1 MKKFLADMAAT
12 FTSVDCSHVMIVD
25 ALSEYATLV
34 DAEAAPV
41 ITIRKSNDHSTTAAQ
56 TSQNGVLVAEL
67 TELNN
72 DNEESRT
79 LRAGIGTD
87 GKITLKFPDGYKLEN
102 GWTYTVTVKIKPSEK
117 AYIDYQKSGYGEA
130 KGEANTD
137 APGNITS
144 SNQPGFYSNT
154 EATLTY
160 TSAGEVQPEK
170 TYPKPVIQVKNGT
183 LQITKEVSGG
193 LDTTFVSDETFQF
206 TITRLNQDGSETLTN
221 FSGNYTAKQ
230 TGQQDQSITF
240 TNGVAQDVTITGVG
254 TLVIE
259 NLPAGIYR
267 VTESTTNINDA
278 GDDYYFVGVVYSST
292 DGKVTVNAGSAAST
306 LTVTNNYE
314 HYKTVTITKEVDNGT
329 ADQVGMGDR
338 TKLFEFTT
346 SINNKAINKNE
357 QGETTLTTLDDPSSD
372 EDQVTA
378 AWTNDGYSLAHGGQI
393 VIKKLKAEDLVAFA
407 ERDYSGEGYT
417 TSYTVKSGSHVI
429 DSSVPSSPRAGT
441 IDLDSDIY
449 KNYDD
454 ITITFTNNRQV
465 VAPTGLESNHTT
477 PYVLMIT
484 AAGMAGLALIGGV
497 VARRVRRRRW
507 QE

>member
-1 MKKFLADMAAT
+1 M
-12 FTSVDCSHVMIVD
+12 
-25 ALSEYATLV
+25 
-34 DAEAAPV
+34 
-41 ITIRKSNDHSTTAAQ
+41 
-56 TSQNGVLVAEL
+56 
-67 TELNN
+67 
-72 DNEESRT
+72 
-79 LRAGIGTD
+79 
-87 GKITLKFPDGYKLEN
+87 
-102 GWTYTVTVKIKPSEK
+102 
-117 AYIDYQKSGYGEA
+117 
-130 KGEANTD
+130 
-137 APGNITS
+137 
-144 SNQPGFYSNT
+144 
-154 EATLTY
+154 
-160 TSAGEVQPEK
+160 
-170 TYPKPVIQVKNGT
+170 
-183 LQITKEVSGG
+183 
-193 LDTTFVSDETFQF
+193 DTTFVSDETFQF

-346 SINNKAINKNE
+346 SINSKAINKNE

-417 TSYTVKSGSHVI
+417 TSYTVKSGRQVI

-454 ITITFTNNRQV
+454 ITITFTNNRQA

-484 AAGMAGLALIGGV
+484 AAGMAGLALIGGI
-497 VARRVRRRRW
+497 VARRIRRRR